1 MYSSIAAIP
10 LWYWVA
16 AIGIL
21 VVLLWLTVLIQGAGL
36 RKTQKRYRQWV
47 GRSGTDV
54 EKLLP
59 QTLER
64 IQQLSE
70 EVRRLEARIDYL
82 EKSLR
87 ATLRTARVVRYNAF
101 SDFGSDLSFSAA
113 WLDGSGNGVILSSIY
128 GRDESRI
135 YAKPVQ
141 NGTSTYPLSE
151 EEKRVLAE
159 AIQFS
164 GASDSPVSSALRP
177 LEERS

>member
-70 EVRRLEARIDYL
+70 EVRRLEVRIDYL
-82 EKSLR
+82 EKVSGQHY
-87 ATLRTARVVRYNAF
+87 APP
-101 SDFGSDLSFSAA
+101 GSSGTTRFPISA
-113 WLDGSGNGVILSSIY
+113 VI
-128 GRDESRI
+128 
-135 YAKPVQ
+135 
-141 NGTSTYPLSE
+141 
-151 EEKRVLAE
+151 
-159 AIQFS
+159 
-164 GASDSPVSSALRP
+164 
-177 LEERS
+177 